1 MRWQEIYQL
10 HRSFPMTRFNLFVF
24 AAPFALAACSD
35 PSPEPTGAAT
45 PSLAPMVSESE
56 AFAPPVAPG
65 ASEAA
70 SRAGMNVFPAAM
82 RGTWGMN
89 AADCDPSRG
98 DNKGMMTV
106 RDDEVKFYESIAEL
120 GTVRE
125 STDDALRATFDYE
138 GEGMAW
144 QRDARFELAEGGK
157 VLILTEYGDD
167 APQGPRR
174 YSRCK

>member
-1 MRWQEIYQL
+1 
-10 HRSFPMTRFNLFVF
+10 MTRFSLLLL
-24 AAPFALAACSD
+24 AAPFALVACSE

-45 PSLAPMVSESE
+45 PSLAPTVSDSE

-70 SRAGMNVFPAAM
+70 PLAGMAAFPAAM
-82 RGTWGMN
+82 RGAWGMN

-106 RDDEVKFYESIAEL
+106 RDKQVKFYESIAEL

-125 STDDALRATFDYE
+125 STDNVLRATFDYE

-144 QRDARFELAEGGK
+144 QRDARFELADGGK
-157 VLILTEYGDD
+157 VLILTEFGDD
-167 APQGPRR
+167 APQGARR